1 MPVKLKTAGG
11 GSVSLQGHASQS
23 SDTTLTFPNGAG
35 SNTQALTTDGSGNLS
50 WAAAGGGGG
59 APNLCINGGMRFAQR
74 GSSVTSGTD
83 RTYLVDRFS
92 FRCNQGGGETYT
104 FTQAQSDDTPA
115 GFTHSLKVTAPSDYV
130 DSGYSSSGGTGYQY
144 VAIEYRPEA
153 YDLLATEVG
162 TANAKDITISFWA
175 KSSIAGSYS
184 LGIRHAED
192 SGQSYGTAYS
202 LAANTWTKVVKTITM
217 STNSSLVTWETTN
230 GVGCLI
236 DWVLQAEDYRDVT
249 SADTWLS
256 DDKFSV
262 GGQED
267 WAATSGAT
275 FYLTGVKIEI
285 GSSATDFHYEPY
297 VSELAKCERYYQTS
311 ARGVYPSTSNH
322 RPTIHGH
329 YYSSSGSYWAA
340 QWPVPMRASPTLT
353 LMDWDKNTGY
363 VGQEGWEAKAVSSTT
378 HTSHG
383 LYHVETSGTFSSTAG
398 YILTANYVCDAE
410 L

>member
-23 SDTTLTFPNGAG
+23 SDTTLTFPNGTG

-50 WAAAGGGGG
+50 WAAASGGGG
-59 APNLCINGGMRFAQR
+59 APNLCINGGMRIAQR
-74 GSSVTSGTD
+74 GTSLTSGTD
-83 RTYLVDRFS
+83 RKYLVDRFS
-92 FRCNQGGGETYT
+92 FRCNQGGGASYT
-104 FTQAQSDDTPA
+104 FTQAQDDDTPA
-115 GFTHSLKVTAPSDYV
+115 GFTHSLKVTAPSNYV
-130 DSGYSSSGGTGYQY
+130 DSGGSSSGGGGYEY
-144 VAIEYRPEA
+144 VAIEYRPEG

-162 TANAKDITISFWA
+162 SGNAKDITISFWA

-184 LGIRHAED
+184 LGIRHAEN
-192 SGQSYGTAYS
+192 SGQSYGTSYS
-202 LAANTWTKVVKTITM
+202 LAANTWTKIEKTITM
-217 STNSSLVTWETTN
+217 STNSSLVTWDTTN

-285 GSSATDFHYEPY
+285 GSSATDFHYETY
-297 VSELAKCERYYQTS
+297 AEELAKCQRYYQTWHC
-311 ARGVYPSTSNH
+311 GWY
-322 RPTIHGH
+322 GH
-329 YYSSSGSYWAA
+329 SEGSGWYTSGSV
-340 QWPVPMRASPTLT
+340 QFSTEMRASPTLT
-353 LMDWDKNTGY
+353 LD
-363 VGQEGWEAKAVSSTT
+363 SSA
-378 HTSHG
+378 S
-383 LYHVETSGTFSSTAG
+383 TFSTRWPESNWSTASG
-398 YILTANYVCDAE
+398 GASGFRGLCGATDSGGNDGWVALGTAEAE
-410 L
+410 I